1 MKIIDVHDVK
11 NQNITNVGNQNFD
24 AIRERGLRF

>member
-11 NQNITNVGNQNFD
+11 NQNTTNVGNQNFD
-24 AIRERGLRF
+24 GIKKQGLRF